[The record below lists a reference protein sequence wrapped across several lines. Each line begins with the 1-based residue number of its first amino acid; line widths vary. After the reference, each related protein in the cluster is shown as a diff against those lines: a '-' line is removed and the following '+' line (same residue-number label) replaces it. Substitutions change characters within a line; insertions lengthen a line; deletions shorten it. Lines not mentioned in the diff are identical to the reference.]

1 MQINSIKSAEFAR
14 NVFAVVVPAE
24 TKIADILAPHCWTH
38 IASKLQ
44 RGDRVEIYPEDGK
57 YFAELIVVSAGK
69 NWAQVVLAREI
80 PLDVEATSEMPSDEY
95 YITYGSPST
104 LFRVHRKSDKKVL
117 KDGFENKK
125 LAQAWIDETFNSAL
139 AKAL

>member
-1 MQINSIKSAEFAR
+1 MQINSISAAEFTR

-24 TKIADILAPHCWTH
+24 TKVADILAPHCWTH
-38 IASKLQ
+38 VAAKLQ
-44 RGDRVEIYPEDGK
+44 RGDRLEIYPEDGQ

-80 PLDVEATSEMPSDEY
+80 PLDHSVTSTMPSDEY
-95 YITYGSPST
+95 YVTYGSPST
-104 LFRVHRKSDKKVL
+104 LFRVQRKSDKKVL

-125 LAQAWIDETFNSAL
+125 VAQTWIDETFNSAL